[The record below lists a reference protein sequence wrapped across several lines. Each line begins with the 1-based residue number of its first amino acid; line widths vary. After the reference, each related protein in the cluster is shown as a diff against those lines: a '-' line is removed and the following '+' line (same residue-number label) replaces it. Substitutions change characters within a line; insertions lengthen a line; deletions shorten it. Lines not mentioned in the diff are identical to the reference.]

1 MKFARFIPCLYIGG
15 SHAFLYPQ
23 REPSLKKLFLSG
35 LLAIAVF
42 LFGLG
47 QSAQAADLANG
58 AKIFNANCSA
68 CHIGG
73 SNVIIASKTLKK
85 DALEKYEMNSLEA
98 IKTQVTKGRN
108 AMPAFSGRLN
118 QAQIEDVAAFVLQRS
133 EKGW

>member
-1 MKFARFIPCLYIGG
+1 MKFACFIPLPLNCLSQLSI
-15 SHAFLYPQ
+15 YPQ
-23 REPSLKKLFLSG
+23 RESSLKKLFLSG
-35 LLAIAVF
+35 MLTIALFLL
-42 LFGLG
+42 GLG

-85 DALEKYEMNSLEA
+85 DALEKYEMHSLEA
-98 IKTQVTKGRN
+98 IKTQVRKGRN
-108 AMPAFSGRLN
+108 AMPAFSGRLDEN
-118 QAQIEDVAAFVLQRS
+118 QIEDVAAFVLGQS

>member
-1 MKFARFIPCLYIGG
+1 MKWLG
-15 SHAFLYPQ
+15 STDSKPQ
-23 REPSLKKLFLSG
+23 QECSLKKLFFSG
-35 LLAIAVF
+35 LLALLF
-42 LFGLG
+42 LLFELG
-47 QSAQAADLANG
+47 QSAQAVNLANG

-85 DALEKYEMNSLEA
+85 EALEKYQINSLEA

-118 QAQIEDVAAFVLQRS
+118 EAQIEDVAAFVLEQAQR
-133 EKGW
+133 GW